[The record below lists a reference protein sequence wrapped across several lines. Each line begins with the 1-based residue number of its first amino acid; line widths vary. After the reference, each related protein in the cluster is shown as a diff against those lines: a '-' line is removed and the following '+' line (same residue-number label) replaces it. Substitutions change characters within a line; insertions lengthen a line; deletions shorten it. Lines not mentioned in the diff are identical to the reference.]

1 MSAAPGTVRA
11 GSTAS
16 RRIITV
22 TVLGSGLVFLDG
34 TVVNIALPA
43 IDEDLGAGLAGLQ
56 WTVDA
61 YLVTLT
67 ALLLLGGTLG
77 DRYGRRR
84 LFQIGLVA
92 FTGASIVCGLAPTTG
107 LLIAA
112 RAAQGVGGALLV
124 PGSLAII
131 TASFHREDRAW
142 AVGAWSG
149 MAGVATAIAPFL
161 GGWLIDAVSWRAVFF
176 INVPLAAAAL
186 WLSRG
191 VPESRDH
198 DAPPRLDVAGAVTG
212 SVALGA
218 ISYALIEAN
227 NGVGTGEIVA
237 GVVGVV
243 SVIAFVVIER
253 SVDHPMMPPGIF
265 RSRQFVG
272 ANLATVAIYGGLG
285 GATFLV
291 VLQLQL
297 VLGYT
302 ALQAGAS
309 LLPISVLLL
318 LFSAK
323 AGRLSVRTGPRILM
337 TVGPF
342 VAGAGLSLLAFVG
355 PDTAFIPLILG
366 GAMVFAVGMVLTVS
380 PLTATVMAALE
391 DRLAGVAS
399 GVNNAASRGAGLIAI
414 AFLPA
419 VVGLRTDLPPAEFT
433 AAYQDAIL
441 ICAAL
446 CVAGGVISWVTIRD
460 PEPVVES
467 DDSVGPAELPE

>member
-1 MSAAPGTVRA
+1 MIRA
-11 GSTAS
+11 GSREA
-16 RRIITV
+16 RRILTV

-34 TVVNIALPA
+34 TVVNIALPT
-43 IDEDLGAGLAGLQ
+43 IDADLDAGLSGLQ

-67 ALLLLGGTLG
+67 ALLLLGGSLG

-84 LFQIGLVA
+84 LLQIGLVA
-92 FTGASIVCGLAPTTG
+92 FTVASVVCGLAPNIH
-107 LLIAA
+107 LLVAA
-112 RAAQGVGGALLV
+112 RAAQGIGGALLV

-131 TASFHREDRAW
+131 TASFHPDDRAW

-149 MAGVATAIAPFL
+149 MAGVSTAIAPFL

-186 WLSRG
+186 VLSRG
-191 VPESRDH
+191 VPESRD
-198 DAPPRLDVAGAVTG
+198 DEAPPQLDVAGAVSG

-218 ISYALIEAN
+218 ISFALIESN
-227 NGVGTGEIVA
+227 SGIGSSEIVA
-237 GVVGVV
+237 AIVGVAC
-243 SVIAFVVIER
+243 SVAFVVVER
-253 SVDHPMMPPGIF
+253 RSDHPMMPSGIF

-272 ANLATVAIYGGLG
+272 ANLATVAVYGGLG

-297 VLGYT
+297 VLGYS

-318 LFSAK
+318 LFSAR
-323 AGRLSVRTGPRILM
+323 AGRLSVRTGTRVLM
-337 TVGPF
+337 TIGPI
-342 VAGAGLSLLAFVG
+342 VAGAGLFVLALVG
-355 PDTAFIPLILG
+355 PDTAFVPVILG
-366 GAMVFAVGMVLTVS
+366 GAIVFAIGMVLTVS
-380 PLTATVMAALE
+380 PLTATVMAALD
-391 DRLAGVAS
+391 DRLAGIAS
-399 GVNNAASRGAGLIAI
+399 GVNNAASRGAGLIAV

-419 VVGLRTDLPPAEFT
+419 VVGLHTDLAPDAFT
-433 AAYQDAIL
+433 VAYRHAVW

-446 CVAGGVISWVTIRD
+446 CVAGGLISWATIRNSAVTAA
-460 PEPVVES
+460 PEA
-467 DDSVGPAELPE
+467 GPGSISASGLPE